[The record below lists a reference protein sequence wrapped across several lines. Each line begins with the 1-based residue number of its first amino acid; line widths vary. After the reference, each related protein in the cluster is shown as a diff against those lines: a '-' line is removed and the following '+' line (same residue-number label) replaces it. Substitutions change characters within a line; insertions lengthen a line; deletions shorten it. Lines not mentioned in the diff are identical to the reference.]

1 MKQEKKNSLF
11 SQRSTII
18 KRQITPSIYAL
29 LGHETYDIEKLPVNQ
44 NSLTFKD
51 ESIERNFFDA
61 QFYDHEKVS
70 TPSKEFRV
78 NLLIFFLYFSLFLIS
93 TIIFN
98 VLSYLESSMPI
109 SFLIFK
115 SIFIGG
121 TSTLVYLTLYLLRK
135 SQRIFRNSIKIITIL
150 GILIIST
157 LIFTNDQVLYHIIG
171 QKYEYSPATSLIV
184 LSFIYLLKLLLFES
198 FRSTVILSV
207 FTISSFIMKT
217 VILRSNYFYN
227 EAYECFMISVI
238 LILICIN
245 CYRYEHTSRD
255 VF

>member
-1 MKQEKKNSLF
+1 
-11 SQRSTII
+11 
-18 KRQITPSIYAL
+18 
-29 LGHETYDIEKLPVNQ
+29 
-44 NSLTFKD
+44 
-51 ESIERNFFDA
+51 
-61 QFYDHEKVS
+61 
-70 TPSKEFRV
+70 
-78 NLLIFFLYFSLFLIS
+78 
-93 TIIFN
+93 
-98 VLSYLESSMPI
+98 MPI